1 MLADR
6 PTTVTFGEA
15 GLEFATFT
23 PIGRDGRDVNKLF
36 SNLSN
41 SAGDGMGGVLE
52 LLLSLSPDLEAR
64 VVRNTL
70 GQMSNIVTEV
80 RRSKR

>member
-1 MLADR
+1 MVANR

-15 GLEFATFT
+15 GLELATFT